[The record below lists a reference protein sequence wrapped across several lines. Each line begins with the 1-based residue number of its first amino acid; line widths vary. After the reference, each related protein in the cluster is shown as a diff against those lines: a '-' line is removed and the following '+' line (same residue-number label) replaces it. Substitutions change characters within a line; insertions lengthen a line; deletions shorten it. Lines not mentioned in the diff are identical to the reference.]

1 VIDFNLAERQDKL
14 LAHLCGF
21 EAYATTFAEFIDGA
35 DDFEPWEER
44 PTPGVATDDPGSQTC
59 EPGAAVGQLL
69 PDEQDLARFAA
80 AVFKHADPK
89 GFVSLRAFLD
99 AKKDAPPLFIDPISI
114 GDPQFLAVVVER
126 AKQAANW
133 REPAVFCPPVVTLK
147 NGRNAK
153 TDNVHEGVTLPVE
166 CDAEPTAAL
175 GYLRD
180 VLGDP
185 TVVVASGGEWTNP
198 DTGEV
203 EQKVHVH
210 WRLRVPTRTAQE
222 HARLREARNLA
233 TKLVGA
239 VATAVPLVHPL
250 RWPGSWHRKGTPRL
264 AKVVAVSENEIDLT
278 EALEILR
285 EAAGVADFGSAGV
298 KANGKLRAADDAYVA
313 SALAV
318 IPNGNDPK
326 AHHWDCWNRIG
337 MATWAATGGSE
348 IGREAFATWS
358 AKSSKNDPVATEN
371 RWQHYRTSPPTKAGF
386 GTLVYLARK
395 HSPGWSYGPAEAA
408 VDPVDLWAK
417 FDPPTLP
424 RGVLPE
430 VIEAFAFDRGMAMGC
445 DMGGLAVSAL
455 AVCAAAIPDSIKL
468 QPKKYD
474 TGWLEPARLWV
485 APVGLPSTMKSPM
498 MDAAVKANH
507 RAMADYNKLSAEERK
522 QTEPPK
528 QTRLIIQDTT
538 IEAAQEI
545 LKDSPNGVLSYQ
557 DELSGWF
564 GGMDKY
570 SGGKGAAK
578 DRAFWLQSFNG
589 GTYSTNRIGR
599 GSVFIENLSVSM
611 LGSIQPEPIRELAE
625 NGSDDGLLQRL
636 IPIVLRPAVMG
647 RDEKP
652 SEAVFD
658 YNKLISNL
666 HELTPPMTGG
676 LDLVGSATSLRFD
689 DGALAIREGLEKKHL
704 ELAQCESLNRKLASH
719 IGKYNGIFAR
729 LCVVWHCI
737 EHAGGDRPT
746 IITEATARRA
756 AGFLHGF
763 LLRHA
768 LAFYAGVLGLSNDH
782 DALTAI
788 AGYILAHKS
797 ERIAYRDCM
806 RGDSIMKRL
815 KPREAEERFE
825 QLHGFGW
832 VTRTPGPRPSTQPHW
847 IVNPAVHKKFAE
859 RAKAEAERRERE
871 RATIAEIL
879 RGTGS

>member
-1 VIDFNLAERQDKL
+1 MTAQTRADQGNGLNPDR
-14 LAHLCGF
+14 
-21 EAYATTFAEFIDGA
+21 EALG
-35 DDFEPWEER
+35 
-44 PTPGVATDDPGSQTC
+44 
-59 EPGAAVGQLL
+59 
-69 PDEQDLARFAA
+69 RFASIM
-80 AVFKHADPK
+80 FKHAHRD
-89 GFVSLRAFLD
+89 GFVSLRAFPD
-99 AKKDAPPLFIDPISI
+99 NSKKDRAILVDPIRV
-114 GDPQFLAVVVER
+114 GDPDFLDIAFER
-126 AKQAANW
+126 ARQAAAW
-133 REPAVFCPPVVTLK
+133 REPAVFCPPVATFLDSK
-147 NGRNAK
+147 SAK
-153 TDNVHEGVTLPVE
+153 GDNICEGVALSVE
-166 CDAEPTAAL
+166 CDQLPQQARQTLEAIL
-175 GYLRD
+175 GA
-180 VLGDP
+180 P
-185 TVVVASGGEWTNP
+185 TVAVESGGEWMNP
-198 DTGEV
+198 KTGEV
-203 EQKVHVH
+203 EPKVHLH
-210 WRLRVPTRTAQE
+210 WRLRKPTATPDE
-222 HARLREARNLA
+222 HAVLKEARRLA
-233 TKLVGA
+233 TELVGGDGTNIA
-239 VATAVPLVHPL
+239 IVHPI
-250 RWPGSWHRKGTPRL
+250 RWPGSWHRKSTPRL

-313 SALAV
+313 SALAA

-395 HSPGWSYGPAEAA
+395 HSPGWSYGPVEAT

-417 FDPPTLP
+417 FDPPTPP

-455 AVCAAAIPDSIKL
+455 AVCAAAISDSIKL

-474 TGWLEPARLWV
+474 TGWQESARLWV
-485 APVGLPSTMKSPM
+485 APVGSPSTMKSPM
-498 MDAAVKANH
+498 MDAAVKPLRRIDAEMAKANH
-507 RAMADYNKLSAEERK
+507 RAMANYNKLSAEERK

-528 QTRLIIQDTT
+528 QTRLVIQDTT

-545 LKDSPNGVLSYQ
+545 LKDSPNGVLSHQ

-564 GGMDKY
+564 GAMDKY

-666 HELTPPMTGG
+666 YELTPPMTGG
-676 LDLVGSATSLRFD
+676 LATSLRFD

-737 EHAGGDRPT
+737 EHAGGDLPT

-832 VTRTPGPRPSTQPHW
+832 VTRTLGPRPSTQPHW
-847 IVNPAVHKKFAE
+847 IVNPAVHEKFAE